1 MPENISLQSII
12 GKKGIPTP
20 YIKKITL
27 TPSAR
32 PTGMDMDFGEAKSP
46 MGLLARV
53 ELCLTDLRK
62 RKRFQWVGDERLQK
76 YLRIRIIESRDPKLT
91 EMLADGGF
99 TSAKLK
105 RAKRKYN
112 FREKFLSLRND
123 RDIESVERYRQGKGV
138 TVYMIPY
145 EAEFFIPSQRPPHL
159 AYFCS
164 CYMDT
169 RELTRDFGAKFKNR
183 RFREVQGYV
192 AGDIVIS
199 NGRPITG
206 ASVYHLSNGDIHP
219 GAVHFQKTP
228 KGGKYMAGPR
238 HTQQPHPVLK
248 RVQIPN
254 FKVQDQR
261 ALKMLENLE
270 FNLRTDDEVFD
281 KVRKNFPKRMAAP
294 PRHSKKPNFI
304 SNAFVSRDSDGKP
317 NLVFSVDTRRILMEK
332 GQFGKIL
339 STENT
344 EVFKK
349 IADTSKILSFN
360 LFRRRVRKNRLGSN
374 PRSGYKRYDENT
386 KRELIVR
393 NSERIAGQFRRKV
406 YKRDR
411 IGDGESKTR
420 IGFVKEFDLQNT
432 SRLRTFSCTD
442 FSMAKVTDGVY
453 QYIVEIE
460 MEDGT
465 LEFVL
470 DVLRK
475 LKRNKRRLLRYYNNS
490 QLPGNYNFNSNK
502 FTKKFI
508 DQQSERYPQLSDDMI
523 NNTPNLER
531 QKENPRNSSE
541 APWNRAIVVML
552 ESISALTNI
561 SSDNIGFI
569 ASNLH
574 SMINP
579 KTGTPEGLANFVDA
593 YEKIEQK
600 IRRLLGHRGTGET
613 EFDVSVKSS
622 IHKERF
628 KKSTIK
634 VRKRFKQVFNSDVAK
649 GIEYDFLGGRKT
661 NRGGMREITID
672 FYQNRLD
679 DENSKYFSG
688 PRRRSDDPLSDL
700 RTAEYAYLTP
710 ARVKYGIK
718 TLKILNSGKA
728 LWNRK
733 RYNEATR
740 VIASMR
746 MDPTREE
753 LSAPVG
759 TAKNFAG
766 ARGLKETLSRNILRA
781 HGISIEPPRPRPPR
795 NVVEKEEVG
804 VIETEEIIGKETLSQ
819 LTEQALILVEEDFEE
834 EAEILEEENTRTRRK
849 FEPLNALF
857 VERLINRDSSDIF
870 RVAER
875 KGVAPGLA
883 GFNLQKSDNIYE
895 KLFRDKPGMENKI
908 RTLPNQIKSLFL
920 SNRPLTINK
929 WNSTE
934 TDFLLNSET
943 FEMFRYNYFMLQRV
957 EYLAGFET
965 SDIDGR
971 QVTKPIFNLMTPA
984 ALNSNS
990 EKSLLCRMSSYKN
1003 TSVYADIPK
1012 QLRLPIRDRYF
1023 LIKFG
1028 DPSAEALED
1037 EVTEAEEP
1045 LDRAARRLARTT
1057 SLDRTAHRIM
1067 QILLEKEGRAESYY
1081 QYATTIFIKQPRDL
1095 IQEGAEIKSRLAQS
1109 PPSPTT
1115 RTRRATQTMEA
1126 SPSAQSAQGT
1136 RGSTGGEY

>member
-1 MPENISLQSII
+1 MPENISVQSII

-46 MGLLARV
+46 MGLLARI
-53 ELCLTDLRK
+53 ELSLTDVRK
-62 RKRFQWVGDERLQK
+62 RKRFQWVNDERLQK
-76 YLRIRIIESRDPKLT
+76 YLRIRVIESRDPKLT
-91 EMLADGGF
+91 EMLAGGDF

-123 RDIESVERYRQGKGV
+123 KDIEEVERYRQRKGV
-138 TVYMIPY
+138 VVYMIPY
-145 EAEFFIPSQRPPHL
+145 EAEFFIPSERPAHL

-164 CYMDT
+164 CQIDT
-169 RELTRDFGAKFKNR
+169 RALTSDFGAKFKNR

-199 NGRPITG
+199 NGRPLTT
-206 ASVYHLSNGDIHP
+206 ASIYRLPNGDIHP
-219 GAVHFQKTP
+219 GAVHFHETP
-228 KGGKYMAGPR
+228 RGGRYMAGPR
-238 HTQQPHPVLK
+238 HTQQPHPVLE
-248 RVQIPN
+248 REQIPN

-270 FNLRTDDEVFD
+270 FNLRSDDEVFD
-281 KVRKNFPKRMAAP
+281 KIRKNFPKRIAAP
-294 PRHSKKPNFI
+294 ARQSKKPNFI
-304 SNAFVSRDSDGKP
+304 SNAFISRDSDGKS
-317 NLVFSVDTRRILMEK
+317 NLVFSVDTHRILMER

-349 IADTSKILSFN
+349 VADTSKILSFN

-374 PRSGYKRYDENT
+374 PRASYRRYDKDT
-386 KRELIVR
+386 KRELIAR
-393 NSERIAGQFRRKV
+393 NSERSAGQFRRKM
-406 YKRDR
+406 YKRDKD
-411 IGDGESKTR
+411 GDGEKEAR
-420 IGFVKEFDLQNT
+420 IGFVKELDLLNT
-432 SRLRTFSCTD
+432 NRLRTFSCTD

-453 QYIVEIE
+453 QYVVEIE

-470 DVLRK
+470 DVLKK

-490 QLPGNYNFNSNK
+490 QHPENYNFSSNK

-508 DQQSERYPQLSDDMI
+508 DQQSERYPQLSDDTT

-531 QKENPRNSSE
+531 QKENPRNSSM
-541 APWNRAIVVML
+541 APWNRAIVVLL
-552 ESISALTNI
+552 ESVSALTNI
-561 SSDNIGFI
+561 SSDNIEII

-600 IRRLLGHRGTGET
+600 IRMLLGHRGLDDT
-613 EFDVSVKSS
+613 EFDVSVESS
-622 IHKERF
+622 VHKERF

-634 VRKRFKQVFNSDVAK
+634 IRKRFKQVFNSDVAK

-661 NRGGMREITID
+661 NRGGMREVTVD
-672 FYQNRLD
+672 FYQNRLA

-700 RTAEYAYLTP
+700 RTTEYAYLAP
-710 ARVKYGIK
+710 AMVKYGIK

-740 VIASMR
+740 VITSMR
-746 MDPTREE
+746 LDPTREE

-759 TAKNFAG
+759 TAKNLGG
-766 ARGLKETLSRNILRA
+766 ARGLEETLSRNILRA
-781 HGISIEPPRPRPPR
+781 HGISIESPRPTGQRK
-795 NVVEKEEVG
+795 NIDKEEVEQAE
-804 VIETEEIIGKETLSQ
+804 VEEVVGKQTLSQ
-819 LTEQALILVEEDFEE
+819 LSEQAVELVEEDFEE
-834 EAEILEEENTRTRRK
+834 EAEIQETENTRTRRK
-849 FEPLNALF
+849 FEPLNTLF
-857 VERLINRDSSDIF
+857 VERLVNKDSSDIF

-875 KGVAPGLA
+875 KGISPGLA
-883 GFNLQKSDNIYE
+883 GFNLRKSDNIYD
-895 KLFRDKPGMENKI
+895 KLYRDKPGIEDKV

-920 SNRPLTINK
+920 SNKQITINK
-929 WNSTE
+929 WNNTR
-934 TDFLLNSET
+934 TDFLLNAET
-943 FEMFRYNYFMLQRV
+943 FEMFRYNYFMLQKV

-965 SDIDGR
+965 SDVDGR
-971 QVTKPIFNLMTPA
+971 QVTRPIFNLMTPA
-984 ALNSNS
+984 VLDTSS

-1003 TSVYADIPK
+1003 TSVYADMPK
-1012 QLRLPIRDRYF
+1012 QLRLPIRDKYF

-1028 DPSAEALED
+1028 DPSD
-1037 EVTEAEEP
+1037 EVEEEAPEAEEEI
-1045 LDRAARRLARTT
+1045 DRAARRLARTT
-1057 SLDRTAHRIM
+1057 SLDRTARRIM
-1067 QILLEKEGRAESYY
+1067 QALLEKEATAENRY
-1081 QYATTIFIKQPRDL
+1081 QYASTVFIQQPRDL
-1095 IQEGAEIKSRLAQS
+1095 VQEGTEIKSRLEQPPPA
-1109 PPSPTT
+1109 PTARARRPRAAPDPSPRPR
-1115 RTRRATQTMEA
+1115 RTR
-1126 SPSAQSAQGT
+1126 GT
-1136 RGSTGGEY
+1136 RGSGGGGY

>member
-1 MPENISLQSII
+1 MPENISLRSII

-53 ELCLTDLRK
+53 ELCLTDLKR
-62 RKRFQWVGDERLQK
+62 RKRFQWVDDERLQK

-112 FREKFLSLRND
+112 FREKTLSIRND
-123 RDIESVERYRQGKGV
+123 RDIENVERYRQRKGLV
-138 TVYMIPY
+138 VYMIPY
-145 EAEFFIPSQRPPHL
+145 EAEFFIPSQTPPHL

-199 NGRPITG
+199 NGRPVTG
-206 ASVYHLSNGDIHP
+206 ASVYHLPNGDIHP

-228 KGGKYMAGPR
+228 EGGKYMAGPR
-238 HTQQPHPVLK
+238 HTQQPHSVLK
-248 RVQIPN
+248 REQIPN

-261 ALKMLENLE
+261 VFKMLENLE
-270 FNLRTDDEVFD
+270 FNLRGDDEVFD
-281 KVRKNFPKRMAAP
+281 KIRKNFPKKIAAP
-294 PRHSKKPNFI
+294 GRHSKKPNFI
-304 SNAFVSRDSDGKP
+304 SNAFISRDSDGKS
-317 NLVFSVDTRRILMEK
+317 NLIFSVDTHRILMER

-344 EVFKK
+344 EVFKR
-349 IADTSKILSFN
+349 IADTSRISSFN
-360 LFRRRVRKNRLGSN
+360 LLRRRVRRNRLGSN
-374 PRSGYKRYDENT
+374 PRSSHKRYDENT
-386 KRELIVR
+386 KRELIAR
-393 NSERIAGQFRRKV
+393 NSERSAGQFRRKV
-406 YKRDR
+406 YKRDKD
-411 IGDGESKTR
+411 GDGVSETR
-420 IGFVKEFDLQNT
+420 IGFVKEIDLLNT
-432 SRLRTFSCTD
+432 NRLRTFSCTD
-442 FSMAKVTDGVY
+442 FSMAKITDGTY

-490 QLPGNYNFNSNK
+490 QLPENYNFNSNK

-508 DQQSERYPQLSDDMI
+508 NQQSAKYPQLSEDMV

-531 QKENPRNSSE
+531 QKENPRNSSK

-561 SSDNIGFI
+561 SSDNISFM

-593 YEKIEQK
+593 YEKVEQK
-600 IRRLLGHRGTGET
+600 IRRLLGHRGVGNT
-613 EFDVSVKSS
+613 EFDVNVKSS
-622 IHKERF
+622 VHKERF
-628 KKSTIK
+628 KKSVIK
-634 VRKRFKQVFNSDVAK
+634 VRKRFKQVFNSDIEK
-649 GIEYDFLGGRKT
+649 GIGYDFLGGRKI
-661 NRGGMREITID
+661 NRGGLREITLD
-672 FYQNRLD
+672 FYQNRID
-679 DENSKYFSG
+679 NENAKYFG
-688 PRRRSDDPLSDL
+688 GELRRSRIPVSDL
-700 RTAEYAYLTP
+700 RSTAYAYLTP
-710 ARVKYGIK
+710 ARVKYGVK

-733 RYNEATR
+733 RYNEATV

-746 MDPTREE
+746 MDASREE
-753 LSAPVG
+753 LSAPKGSV
-759 TAKNFAG
+759 KNF
-766 ARGLKETLSRNILRA
+766 RRLKESLSKNILNM
-781 HGISIEPPRPRPPR
+781 HGISIERPRPRR
-795 NVVEKEEVG
+795 GRRKGKEDVE
-804 VIETEEIIGKETLSQ
+804 IEEIVGEATLSQ
-819 LTEQALILVEEDFEE
+819 ISTQAIETIDEDIEE
-834 EAEILEEENTRTRRK
+834 EAEILEEENTRIRRK
-849 FEPLNALF
+849 FEPLNTLF
-857 VERLINRDSSDIF
+857 VERLINKDSSDVF
-870 RVAER
+870 KMAER
-875 KGVAPGLA
+875 KGVASGLA
-883 GFNLQKSDNIYE
+883 GFNLQKSDNILE

-920 SNRPLTINK
+920 SDRPITVNK
-929 WNSTE
+929 WNDAK

-943 FEMFRYNYFMLQRV
+943 FEMFRYNYFILQKV

-965 SDIDGR
+965 STIDGR
-971 QVTKPIFNLMTPA
+971 QITKPIFNLMDPDAITPRPG
-984 ALNSNS
+984 
-990 EKSLLCRMSSYKN
+990 KDLLCRMSTYKN
-1003 TSVYADIPK
+1003 TSVYAGIPK
-1012 QLRLPIRDRYF
+1012 QLRLPIGDKYF

-1028 DPSAEALED
+1028 
-1037 EVTEAEEP
+1037 EEP
-1045 LDRAARRLARTT
+1045 VSLTDEEEDRLETVETEEPIDTAARRLARTT
-1057 SLDRTAHRIM
+1057 SLDRTARRIM
-1067 QILLEKEGRAESYY
+1067 QVLLEKEGRAENYY

-1095 IQEGAEIKSRLAQS
+1095 IQEGAEIKSRLAQ
-1109 PPSPTT
+1109 PPPPPTT
-1115 RTRRATQTMEA
+1115 RRARPATQTMEA
-1126 SPSAQSAQGT
+1126 PAPARRTRGT
-1136 RGSTGGEY
+1136 RGTGGGGY

>member
-1 MPENISLQSII
+1 MPENISVQSII

-32 PTGMDMDFGEAKSP
+32 PTGVDMDFGEAKSP
-46 MGLLARV
+46 MGLLARI
-53 ELCLTDLRK
+53 ELSLTDVRK
-62 RKRFQWVGDERLQK
+62 RKRFQWVNDERLQK
-76 YLRIRIIESRDPKLT
+76 YLRIRVIESRDPKLT
-91 EMLADGGF
+91 EMLAGGDF

-123 RDIESVERYRQGKGV
+123 KDIEEVERYRQRKGV
-138 TVYMIPY
+138 VVYMIPY
-145 EAEFFIPSQRPPHL
+145 EAEFFIPSERPAHL

-164 CYMDT
+164 CQIDT
-169 RELTRDFGAKFKNR
+169 RALTSDFGAKFKNR
-183 RFREVQGYV
+183 RFSEVQGYV

-199 NGRPITG
+199 NGRPLTT
-206 ASVYHLSNGDIHP
+206 ASIYRLPNGDIHP
-219 GAVHFQKTP
+219 GAVHFHETP
-228 KGGKYMAGPR
+228 RGGRYMAGPR
-238 HTQQPHPVLK
+238 HTQQPHPVLE
-248 RVQIPN
+248 REQIPN

-270 FNLRTDDEVFD
+270 FNLRSDDEVFD
-281 KVRKNFPKRMAAP
+281 KIRKNFPKRIAAP
-294 PRHSKKPNFI
+294 GRQSKKPNFI
-304 SNAFVSRDSDGKP
+304 SNAFVSRDSDGKS
-317 NLVFSVDTRRILMEK
+317 NLVFSVDTHRILMER

-349 IADTSKILSFN
+349 VADTSKILSFN

-374 PRSGYKRYDENT
+374 PRASYKRYDKDT
-386 KRELIVR
+386 KRELIAR
-393 NSERIAGQFRRKV
+393 NSERAAGQFRRKM
-406 YKRDR
+406 YKRDKD
-411 IGDGESKTR
+411 GDGEKEAR
-420 IGFVKEFDLQNT
+420 IGFVKELDLLNT
-432 SRLRTFSCTD
+432 NRLRTFSCTD

-453 QYIVEIE
+453 QYVVEIE

-470 DVLRK
+470 DVLKK

-490 QLPGNYNFNSNK
+490 QHPENYNFSSNK

-508 DQQSERYPQLSDDMI
+508 DQQSERYPQLSDDTI

-531 QKENPRNSSE
+531 QKENPRNSSM
-541 APWNRAIVVML
+541 APWNRAIVVLL
-552 ESISALTNI
+552 ESVSALTNI
-561 SSDNIGFI
+561 SSDNIEII

-600 IRRLLGHRGTGET
+600 IRMLLGHRGLDDT
-613 EFDVSVKSS
+613 EFDVSVESS
-622 IHKERF
+622 VHKERF

-634 VRKRFKQVFNSDVAK
+634 IRKRFKQVFNSDVAK

-661 NRGGMREITID
+661 NRGGMREVTVD
-672 FYQNRLD
+672 FYQNRLA

-700 RTAEYAYLTP
+700 RTTEYAYLTP
-710 ARVKYGIK
+710 AMVKYGIK

-740 VIASMR
+740 VITSMR
-746 MDPTREE
+746 LDPTREE

-759 TAKNFAG
+759 TAKNLGG
-766 ARGLKETLSRNILRA
+766 ARGLEETLSRNILRA
-781 HGISIEPPRPRPPR
+781 HGISIESPRPTGQRKDTD
-795 NVVEKEEVG
+795 KEEVDQAE
-804 VIETEEIIGKETLSQ
+804 VEEVVGKQTLSQ
-819 LTEQALILVEEDFEE
+819 LSEQAVELVEEDFEE
-834 EAEILEEENTRTRRK
+834 EAEIQETENTRTRRK
-849 FEPLNALF
+849 FEPLNTLF
-857 VERLINRDSSDIF
+857 VERLVNKDSSDIF

-875 KGVAPGLA
+875 KGISPGLA
-883 GFNLQKSDNIYE
+883 GFNLRKSDNIYD
-895 KLFRDKPGMENKI
+895 KLYRDKPGIEDKV

-920 SNRPLTINK
+920 SNKQITINK
-929 WNSTE
+929 WNNTR
-934 TDFLLNSET
+934 TDFLLNAET
-943 FEMFRYNYFMLQRV
+943 FEMFRYNYFMLQKV

-965 SDIDGR
+965 SDVDGR
-971 QVTKPIFNLMTPA
+971 QVTRPIFNLMTPA
-984 ALNSNS
+984 VLDTSS

-1003 TSVYADIPK
+1003 TSVYADMPK
-1012 QLRLPIRDRYF
+1012 QLRLPIRDKYF

-1028 DPSAEALED
+1028 DPSD
-1037 EVTEAEEP
+1037 EVEEEAPEAEEEI
-1045 LDRAARRLARTT
+1045 DRAARRLARTT

-1067 QILLEKEGRAESYY
+1067 QALLEKEATAENRY
-1081 QYATTIFIKQPRDL
+1081 QYASTVFIQQPRDL
-1095 IQEGAEIKSRLAQS
+1095 VQEGTEIKSRLEQPPPA
-1109 PPSPTT
+1109 PTARARRPRAAPDPSPRPR
-1115 RTRRATQTMEA
+1115 RTR
-1126 SPSAQSAQGT
+1126 GT
-1136 RGSTGGEY
+1136 RGSGGGGY